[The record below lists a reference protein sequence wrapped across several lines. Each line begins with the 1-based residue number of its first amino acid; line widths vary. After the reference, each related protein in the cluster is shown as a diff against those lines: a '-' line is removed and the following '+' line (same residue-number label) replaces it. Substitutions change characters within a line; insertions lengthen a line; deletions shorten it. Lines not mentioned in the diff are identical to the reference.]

1 MSMADNLFN
10 INDFVKV
17 AVESLYFTVIVDNN
31 GIIRYLSDNYAD
43 ILNIDTKKAEGM
55 PVEKVIPNTRLDIVA
70 KTGRAEI
77 GHIFRLKN
85 GQDVICNR
93 IPFKDENGNVKG
105 VISTASF
112 YDINKV
118 ETLNQQ
124 ILQLKK
130 ENKLYIEQL
139 NNLRNSTFSVQ
150 NIIGQS
156 NKILEIKS
164 ILPKISH
171 SNLSV
176 LITGETGTG
185 KEVFANAIHQLSDRK
200 IFNYIKINCAA
211 IPKDLLESELFGYE
225 EGAFSGAAKG
235 GKKGKFE
242 LADHGTILLD
252 EIGEMPLFLQS
263 KLLRVIQE
271 QELERVGGLK
281 TIPIDVRV
289 VCCTNKNLEKL
300 VSEGTFREDLYYR
313 INVVEMN
320 IPPLRDRIDD
330 IPLLCDYF
338 LQKFNKESGY
348 CINGISDDVFQL
360 FEQYNWKGNVRE
372 LEHVI
377 ERACVMSSGSTLTIN
392 DFDFFLPRVFKE
404 NTISDIV
411 GSKEITSLEEQKN
424 QFEKEA
430 IIKALIHTKGNKTSA
445 AKLLKID
452 RSILYDKLKRYN
464 ISL

>member
-1 MSMADNLFN
+1 MSDNLLN
-10 INDFVKV
+10 VNDYLKL
-17 AVESLYFTVIVDNN
+17 AVESLYFTIIIDHK
-31 GIIRYLSDNYAD
+31 GIIRFLSDNYAE
-43 ILNIDTKKAEGM
+43 ILNIDSKKAEGM
-55 PVEKVIPNTRLDIVA
+55 PVEKVISNTRLNIVA
-70 KTGRAEI
+70 KTGIAEI
-77 GHIFRLKN
+77 GHIFRMKN
-85 GQDVICNR
+85 GQTVICNR
-93 IPFKDENGNVKG
+93 IPFKDKDGNVKG

-112 YDINKV
+112 YDIKKV
-118 ETLNQQ
+118 EVLSQQ

-139 NNLRNSTFSVQ
+139 NNLRNNTFSIQ

-164 ILPKISH
+164 ILPKISD

-176 LITGETGTG
+176 LMTGETGTG
-185 KEVFANAIHQLSDRK
+185 KEVFANAIHQLSDRRM
-200 IFNYIKINCAA
+200 FNYIKINCAA

-235 GKKGKFE
+235 GKKGKIE
-242 LADHGTILLD
+242 LANHGTILLD

-281 TIPIDVRV
+281 TIPIDVRII
-289 VCCTNKNLEKL
+289 CNTNKDIEKL
-300 VSEGTFREDLYYR
+300 VAEGKFREDLYYR
-313 INVVEMN
+313 INVVELN
-320 IPPLRDRIDD
+320 IPPLRERLDD
-330 IPLLCDYF
+330 IPLLCHYF
-338 LQKFNKESGY
+338 IQKFNRESGCY
-348 CINGISDDVFQL
+348 ITGISGEVFKL
-360 FEQYNWKGNVRE
+360 FEQYSWKGNVRE

-377 ERACVMSSGSTLTIN
+377 ERACVMSYSSTLTIN
-392 DFDFFLPRVFKE
+392 DFDFFLPRVFKKD
-404 NTISDIV
+404 DINNIID
-411 GSKEITSLEEQKN
+411 SKKITSLEDQKN
-424 QFEKEA
+424 QLEKEA

>member
-1 MSMADNLFN
+1 MTDNLLDVNEFLR
-10 INDFVKV
+10 I
-17 AVESLYFTVIVDNN
+17 AVESLYFTVIVDHK
-31 GIIRYLSDNYAD
+31 GIIRYLSDNYAE
-43 ILNIDTKKAEGM
+43 ILNIDSKKAEGM
-55 PVEKVIPNTRLDIVA
+55 PVDEVIPNTRLNIVA
-70 KTGRAEI
+70 KTGKAEI
-77 GHIFRLKN
+77 GQIFNMKN
-85 GQDVICNR
+85 GQTVICNR
-93 IPFKDENGNVKG
+93 IPFKDQDGKIIG

-118 ETLNQQ
+118 EVLNQQ
-124 ILQLKK
+124 IHQLKK
-130 ENKLYIEQL
+130 ENNLYIEQL
-139 NNLRNSTFSVQ
+139 DYLRNNTFSVQ

-156 NKILEIKS
+156 DKILEIKS
-164 ILPKISH
+164 ILPKVSD

-185 KEVFANAIHQLSDRK
+185 KEVFANAIHQLSNRRM
-200 IFNYIKINCAA
+200 FNYIKINCAA

-281 TIPIDVRV
+281 TIPIDVRII
-289 VCCTNKNLEKL
+289 CNTNKDLEKL
-300 VSEGTFREDLYYR
+300 VSEGKFREDLYYR
-313 INVVEMN
+313 INVVELN
-320 IPPLRDRIDD
+320 IPPLRERLDD
-330 IPLLCDYF
+330 IPLLCHNF
-338 LQKFNKESGY
+338 IQKFNRESGCY
-348 CINGISDDVFQL
+348 INEISDEIYKL
-360 FEQYNWKGNVRE
+360 LEQHSWKGNVRE

-377 ERACVMSSGSTLTIN
+377 ERACVMSSSSTLTIN
-392 DFDFFLPRVFKE
+392 DFDFFLPRVFKKE
-404 NTISDIV
+404 DINDII
-411 GSKEITSLEEQKN
+411 GSNEITPLEEQKN
-424 QFEKEA
+424 QMEKEA
-430 IIKALIHTKGNKTSA
+430 ILKALIHTNGNKTSA